1 MKIIKPTYEI
11 IEQGCSYKSN
21 NSLLIDMFKH
31 IEKCARTC
39 YKSED
44 RITETSYEKMID
56 MLTKAKHGAMLEH
69 GTIYLTIPL
78 GSPITDPKYMTKIDI
93 INFFKK
99 NSYSKV
105 IFKTINVST
114 DMNVEGTSF
123 TNNASIETYY
133 ITTNWRVIT
142 DNNDLKIFK
151 DMHNW
156 HIDTANLSDSIVQWM
171 TPPTKNHEKRY
182 TVKFTYHLAVARD
195 VNRHRA
201 QSPAEESTR
210 YCNYSKDK
218 FGKELNII
226 EPVWFT
232 PLAKNRINSDNQW
245 SLKTMCKLIAEG
257 RENEMDSIDM
267 WRFVNLAC
275 EFGYMYNT
283 NNYGWTPQQAS
294 LMLPLDTKTESV
306 HTAFA
311 SDWCH
316 FFNLRALGTTGAPR
330 PSAKEVAWPLM
341 IEFLDRKYITLEDI
355 DIKRYYEITEK
366 YKDINDYIKI

>member
-1 MKIIKPTYEI
+1 MNIVKANFEI
-11 IEQGCSYKSN
+11 VEQKFN
-21 NSLLIDMFKH
+21 KETLLEAMFKH

-44 RITETSYEKMID
+44 RITETSYVKMID

-78 GSPITDPKYMTKIDI
+78 GSPITDPQYMAKIDI

-99 NSYSKV
+99 NKYSKV
-105 IFKTINVST
+105 IFKTVNVST
-114 DMNVEGTSF
+114 DINVEGASF

-142 DNNDLKIFK
+142 DNNDIKIFK

-156 HIDTANLSDSIVQWM
+156 HIDTDSLSDSIMQWI
-171 TPPTKNHEKRY
+171 TPPTENHEKRY
-182 TVKFTYHLAVARD
+182 TVKFIYHLAVARD

-306 HTAFA
+306 HTAFV

-316 FFNLRALGTTGAPR
+316 FFNLRALGATGAPR

-341 IEFLDRKYITLEDI
+341 IEFLDRKYIALEDI
-355 DIKRYYEITEK
+355 DLKRYYEITEK

>member
-1 MKIIKPTYEI
+1 MNIVKPTYEI
-11 IEQGCSYKSN
+11 IEQDCSFNSN
-21 NSLLIDMFKH
+21 NSLLIGMFKH

-44 RITETSYEKMID
+44 KIDETSYAKMID
-56 MLTKAKHGAMLEH
+56 MLTKSKHGAMLEH
-69 GTIYLTIPL
+69 GTVYLTIPL
-78 GSPITDPKYMTKIDI
+78 GSPITDPKYMVKIDI

-99 NSYSKV
+99 NKYSKV
-105 IFKTINVST
+105 KFKTVNFST
-114 DMNVEGTSF
+114 DMNIDGTSF
-123 TNNASIETYY
+123 KNNASIEAYY

-151 DMHNW
+151 DIHNW
-156 HIDTANLSDSIVQWM
+156 HIDTASLSDSIVQWM
-171 TPPTKNHEKRY
+171 TPPTENHEKRY

-245 SLKTMCKLIAEG
+245 SLKAMCKLIAEG

-267 WRFVNLAC
+267 WRFINLAC

-306 HTAFA
+306 HTAFV